1 MGSQANWKEFTTED
15 TTKER
20 RKGRRARLVF
30 PIEVSG
36 IDEAEGIFCERTFTN
51 DISER
56 GCSFH
61 VSHSLQRGDM
71 VAIKLLAGPDPH
83 SPENKPLLFQICW
96 IAQEKH
102 GWMVGVLKLNGEN
115 FWPAVFPPDN

>member
-1 MGSQANWKEFTTED
+1 MGSQTNWKEFTTEEAS
-15 TTKER
+15 KER

-36 IDEAEGIFCERTFTN
+36 IDEAEGIFCERTFTC
-51 DISER
+51 DISEK

-61 VSHSLQRGDM
+61 LSHSLERGDM
-71 VAIKLLAGPDPH
+71 VAIKLLCGRDPD

-96 IAQEKH
+96 ITHEEH
-102 GWMVGVLKLNGEN
+102 GWRVGALKLHREN
-115 FWPAVFPPDN
+115 FWPAAFPPDN